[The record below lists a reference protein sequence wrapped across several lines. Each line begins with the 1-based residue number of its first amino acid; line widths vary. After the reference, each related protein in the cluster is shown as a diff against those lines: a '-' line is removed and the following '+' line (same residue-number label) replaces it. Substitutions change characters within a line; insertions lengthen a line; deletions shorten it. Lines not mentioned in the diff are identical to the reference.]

1 MNGAPVALFGL
12 VMASW
17 IGARVALWDS
27 PAAAPAPPSG
37 EAAANRMVQ
46 SSMTPRQV
54 DTGRALGLMT
64 LKLTVGAPRT
74 VVRPPQGSRVTSPR
88 SLPAPLPEGT
98 VRRASRADPEPP
110 PAAGFSPVRPPEP
123 MPTPTRLPQSAQGA
137 PRDRWSLDAW
147 GFWRQGS
154 NGAPISQGRVPI
166 YGASQAGAIAQYRL
180 APASRRD
187 PRVYLRGYHALVARG
202 EREVS
207 LGASAR
213 PVGNLPVRAF
223 AEIRYTDAPFNAEW
237 RPSVFAVTELPPQML
252 PGRLQLEAYGQAGW
266 VGGRLATPFADGQ
279 ITVTH
284 ELAMLAASPEAPLRL
299 SVGAGAWG
307 GAQQDASRIDAGP
320 TIRIEG
326 RIGQVPARLNID
338 WRGQIGGAAAP
349 GSGVA
354 ATLSTSF

>member
-1 MNGAPVALFGL
+1 MKGVPVALFGL
-12 VMASW
+12 VMAGW
-17 IGARVALWDS
+17 IGARAALWNS

-37 EAAANRMVQ
+37 KAAANRVVEPA
-46 SSMTPRQV
+46 MTLRPV
-54 DTGRALGLMT
+54 DADRALEQMT
-64 LKLTVGAPRT
+64 LKPAVGATRT
-74 VVRPPQGSRVTSPR
+74 VVRPPQVPGVTSPR
-88 SLPAPLPEGT
+88 SVPAPLPEET
-98 VRRASRADPEPP
+98 VRPAPRADPEPP
-110 PAAGFSPVRPPEP
+110 SAAGFSPVRPPGP
-123 MPTPTRLPQSAQGA
+123 MPSPKPLPQPAQGMR
-137 PRDRWSLDAW
+137 PDRWSLDAW

-154 NGAPISQGRVPI
+154 DGAPISQGRVPI
-166 YGASQAGAIAQYRL
+166 YGASQVGAIAQYRL
-180 APASRRD
+180 APASRID
-187 PRVYLRGYHALVARG
+187 PRAYLRGYHAVVARG
-202 EREVS
+202 ESEVS

-213 PVGNLPVRAF
+213 PLGNLPVRAF

-279 ITVTH
+279 ITVTR
-284 ELAMLAASPEAPLRL
+284 ELAVLAASTATPLRL

-307 GAQQDASRIDAGP
+307 GAQQDVSRIDAGP
-320 TIRIEG
+320 TIRIDG
-326 RIGQVPARLNID
+326 RIGHVPTRLNID